1 MAVLTGGLHGRPRG
15 NVAGVVYGGAR
26 GRAGKLVTAREKVD
40 PSNPKTAGQVT
51 QREKFERTL
60 NIVRLWA
67 PDIYQSD
74 WNRAVGQLPGFQSM
88 HSLLLNAIGQDHY
101 FVAKPANTPLGILHL
116 PDTLTVE
123 STGANEFTVTW
134 SAETGDN
141 GNVADELRY
150 AWIKA
155 ADDITIDQEY
165 GVDDTTEVRNGSPK
179 AVTVAASSKYLVV
192 VWMRGTAIG
201 NAHLSIAEWFLVDT
215 EP

>member
-40 PSNPKTAGQVT
+40 PSNPRTAGQVA

-74 WNRAVGQLPGFQSM
+74 WNRSVGQLPGFQSV
-88 HSLLLNAIGQDHY
+88 HSLLLNAVGEDHY
-101 FVAKPANTPLGILHL
+101 FVATPADTPLGILHL
-116 PDTLTVE
+116 PDTLTVT
-123 STGANEFTVTW
+123 STGASEFTVTW

-141 GNVADELRY
+141 GSIADELRY

-165 GVDDTTEVRNGSPK
+165 GVDDSTEVRNGSPK
-179 AVTVAASSKYLVV
+179 AVTVSGSSKFMVV
-192 VWMRGTAIG
+192 VWMRGTAVG
-201 NAHLSIAEWFLVDT
+201 NAHLSVAKWFLVDT